1 MYRFYI
7 QDALPAGCLPAYTLP
22 KPDQPH
28 YYELDENVLNA
39 ALNIMQITDVLDTD
53 ELLDDDCFNRI
64 WLKSELTP
72 ARASE
77 VYHFLFK
84 QQIVEPIPSPDEIAA
99 FKQAREDEIALLSL
113 RSPKDGCIP
122 VHKFATQDAWR
133 IVPQECLLIVDML
146 NEHLLDDHNEVV
158 KNIASLCHISHKTLE
173 QALKGWRGFNKFAA
187 KHGGYQVC

>member
-7 QDALPAGCLPAYTLP
+7 QDTLPAGCLPAYSLP
-22 KPDQPH
+22 KADQPH
-28 YYELDENVLNA
+28 YYELDESILNA

-53 ELLDDDCFNRI
+53 NIPDDDCFNRI

-77 VYHFLFK
+77 VYHFLY
-84 QQIVEPIPSPDEIAA
+84 QQQLPEPVPSPDEIAA
-99 FKQAREDEIALLSL
+99 FKQARADELALLSQ
-113 RSPKDGCIP
+113 RSPKEGYVP

-133 IVPQECLLIVDML
+133 IMPEECLIIAGVLTDHML
-146 NEHLLDDHNEVV
+146 EDNNMVV
-158 KNIASLCHISHKTLE
+158 NNIASLCKISHKTLE
-173 QALKGWRGFNKFAA
+173 YALRGWREFNLFAA

>member
-28 YYELDENVLNA
+28 YYELDENILNA

-77 VYHFLFK
+77 VYHFLSK
-84 QQIVEPIPSPDEIAA
+84 QQLVDPIPSPDEIAA

-133 IVPQECLLIVDML
+133 IVPQECQLIVDML
-146 NEHLLDDHNEVV
+146 NDHLLDDHNEVV
-158 KNIASLCHISHKTLE
+158 KNIASLCHITHKTLE
-173 QALKGWRGFNKFAA
+173 HALKGWRGFNEFAA
-187 KHGGYQVC
+187 KHGGYKVC